1 MTHDIRLTVPLV
13 ERLAGLAEECS
24 ELSQAALK
32 YRRALTG
39 INPTPMD
46 AETCYDKLMEEIADV
61 MLYLETL
68 YLNKKQI
75 EQIQHDKRERWLGRL
90 EAQRCGNQR

>member
-1 MTHDIRLTVPLV
+1 MTHDIRISIPLP

-32 YRRALTG
+32 YRRALTM
-39 INPTPMD
+39 INPTPVD
-46 AETCYDKLMEEIADV
+46 EETCYDRLMEEIADV

-75 EQIQHDKRERWLGRL
+75 ERIQEEKRDRWLSRL
-90 EAQRCGNQR
+90 EQQSNG

>member
-1 MTHDIRLTVPLV
+1 MTHDLRLAVPLT

-39 INPTPMD
+39 INPTPVD
-46 AETCYDKLMEEIADV
+46 EETCYDRLMEEIADV

-68 YLNKKQI
+68 YLNKQQI
-75 EQIQHDKRERWLGRL
+75 KGIQDQKRDRWLSRL
-90 EAQRCGNQR
+90 EQQSNG